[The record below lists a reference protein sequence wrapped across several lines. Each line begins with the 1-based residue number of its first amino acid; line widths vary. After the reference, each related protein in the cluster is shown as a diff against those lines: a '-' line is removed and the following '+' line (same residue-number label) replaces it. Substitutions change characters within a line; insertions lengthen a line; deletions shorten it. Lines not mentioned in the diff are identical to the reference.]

1 MKTRIASILGLVA
14 ILFAVSFAQAA
25 NKEIKI
31 KTNAD
36 CDQGKQAIE
45 KALKATDGV
54 TEATLDVK
62 TKTATVK
69 YDDAKT
75 NPTKIRKAIVAS
87 GFNADKMKAKANC
100 SSEKCKDAKN
110 CKDTKNC
117 KDEKNCK
124 DSKHC
129 KDAKAE
135 FKDKKADAKADCKDA
150 KATGKCSKSCKDKK
164 SCEKPTEVK

>member
-36 CDQGKQAIE
+36 CDHCKQAIE

-54 TEATLDVK
+54 TDATVDVK

-87 GFNADKMKAKANC
+87 GYNADKMKAKAAKAGC
-100 SSEKCKDAKN
+100 SDDKCKDAKN
-110 CKDTKNC
+110 CKD
-117 KDEKNCK
+117 
-124 DSKHC
+124 
-129 KDAKAE
+129 AKAE
-135 FKDKKADAKADCKDA
+135 CKDKKADAKTDCKEA